1 MSHYTVYDMTYIYIN
16 TMLLRYR
23 MNLALYSVISRC
35 ELEAKFEIVHE
46 IKKLEL
52 FKFCKSFQSF
62 FNTKEYTNI
71 CINCHN

>member
-1 MSHYTVYDMTYIYIN
+1 MSYYCMYDMTYIHIN

-35 ELEAKFEIVHE
+35 ESEAKFEIVRE

-52 FKFCKSFQSF
+52 FKILFNHFLIQKSIQTFV
-62 FNTKEYTNI
+62 
-71 CINCHN
+71 